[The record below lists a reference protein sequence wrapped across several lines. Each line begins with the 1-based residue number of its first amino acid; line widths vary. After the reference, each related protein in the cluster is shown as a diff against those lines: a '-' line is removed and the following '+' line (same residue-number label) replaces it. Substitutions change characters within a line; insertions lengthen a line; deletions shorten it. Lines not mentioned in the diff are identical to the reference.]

1 VRPSRTEV
9 GRRAVERNDHSSDA
23 EENPMTVTDIQ
34 FGTNLH
40 EVVDGIYRINTPVV
54 IEGSSGFSLNQ
65 YLIVDD
71 ESVLFS

>member
-1 VRPSRTEV
+1 
-9 GRRAVERNDHSSDA
+9 
-23 EENPMTVTDIQ
+23 MTVTDIQ